1 MDIIDMNED
10 KFSISKD
17 ILRLMCFVLPQY
29 QTRYLSNLH
38 RDCSSDQIE
47 EIIVYNA
54 FSSINGD
61 DRFLFYAFFHG
72 KKSLPK
78 EKELFFRENGF
89 FSGKLDSPIFPKKV
103 NEWCLKFAWLACPE
117 D

>member
-1 MDIIDMNED
+1 MNED

-17 ILRLMCFVLPQY
+17 LLRLMCFILPQFKP
-29 QTRYLSNLH
+29 RYISDLH
-38 RDCSSDQIE
+38 RELNPNQIE
-47 EIIVYNA
+47 ETIVWDA
-54 FSSINGD
+54 FASISGD
-61 DRFLFYAFFHG
+61 DRFLFYAFFNK

-89 FSGKLDSPIFPKKV
+89 FSGKLENPIFPKKV
-103 NEWCLKFAWLACPE
+103 NEFCLKWAWLANPK